1 MKVCRLLEHIGL
13 KSAGEVTATPE
24 PGVPYPVRVQPRV
37 YQNEKVRKHGGIEV
51 FDSPDA
57 LAINE
62 ARMAHLESL
71 GLPLAGKRVLDV
83 GAGIGHLAARLR
95 KMGGSVVCVE
105 GRQTNVDEMRRRYPD
120 IEGYVADVE
129 KEPLTRFGR
138 FDVVFSYGLL
148 YHLENPLQSLRNM
161 ASVCDEL
168 LLLETIICD
177 HELPIVR
184 IEDESKDSNQA
195 LTGLACRPSPHY
207 VALALSR
214 AGFDHVSAP
223 VTPPE
228 HEDFRFEWKNN
239 LDSSRDGHNLRC
251 IFVASRS
258 GLNNP
263 MLVSLLQAS

>member
-1 MKVCRLLEHIGL
+1 MKVRRLLERIGVKPEETVGTAL
-13 KSAGEVTATPE
+13 QAGS
-24 PGVPYPVRVQPRV
+24 PYPVRIQPRA
-37 YQNEKVRKHGGIEV
+37 YQRESVRKRGGVEV
-51 FDSPDA
+51 FYSPDA
-57 LAINE
+57 LAINQ

-95 KMGGSVVCVE
+95 QMGCAVSCVE
-105 GRQTNVDEMRRRYPD
+105 GRQSNVEEMRRRYPD
-120 IEGYVADVE
+120 IEGHVADVE

-148 YHLENPLQSLRNM
+148 YHLENPLLSIRNM
-161 ASVCDEL
+161 ASVCDEM

-177 HELPIVR
+177 HELPVVR

-207 VALALSR
+207 VGLALSR
-214 AGFDHVSAP
+214 AGFDFIYAP

-258 GLNNP
+258 ALNNP
-263 MLVSLLQAS
+263 KLVSLQAS